1 MQPLVFILNWKY
13 TVTDNW
19 KVSFKIE
26 EIKDKP
32 CKWLKMEQTHSE
44 VKYPACV
51 QGRILQILS
60 FDP

>member
-1 MQPLVFILNWKY
+1 M
-13 TVTDNW
+13 TDDW